1 MWKIGDVEIENRVV
15 LAPMAG
21 VCNSAFRLTVK
32 EFGAGLVCAEMV
44 SDKAILF
51 NNPKT
56 MKMLYI
62 DENERPLS
70 LQIFGGEK
78 ETLVE
83 AAEYV
88 DKNTT
93 ADIIDINMGCPVSK
107 IIKCEAGARWLLDPN
122 KIYEMVSAVTERVSK
137 PVTCKMRIGWDGDH
151 IYAVENAKAAERA
164 GAAAISLHGRTR
176 VQMYEGKADW
186 DIIRQVKEAVNIP
199 VIGNGDV
206 TSPELAEKM
215 LKETGVDA
223 VMIGRE
229 ALGNPWMIYR
239 TVHYLETGEL
249 IDEPE
254 VDDKVEIALL
264 HLRRLVDLKG
274 EKVGVMEMRKHAS
287 WYLKGVRGNGKARK
301 ALNQAETEAEM
312 IEILTQFRDEML
324 AQQTKVEA

>member
-137 PVTCKMRIGWDGDH
+137 PVTCKMRIGWDEDH
-151 IYAVENAKAAERA
+151 IFAVENAKAAERA

-249 IDEPE
+249 IDEPQIDE
-254 VDDKVEIALL
+254 KIEIALL
-264 HLRRLVDLKG
+264 HLNRLVDLKG

-301 ALNQAETEAEM
+301 ALNQAETLAEM
-312 IEILTQFRDEML
+312 TEILTEFRDEQME
-324 AQQTKVEA
+324 KRKIEA

>member
-137 PVTCKMRIGWDGDH
+137 PVTCKMRIGWDEDH
-151 IYAVENAKAAERA
+151 IFAVENAKAAERA

-249 IDEPE
+249 IDEPQIDE
-254 VDDKVEIALL
+254 KIEIALL
-264 HLRRLVDLKG
+264 HLNRLVDLKG

-301 ALNQAETEAEM
+301 ALNQAETLAEM
-312 IEILTQFRDEML
+312 TEILTEFRDEW
-324 AQQTKVEA
+324 KNKK